1 MIAKDK
7 ITSLR
12 EELNSLSET
21 SLSIAEQGILQFI
34 KEQIDKEEE
43 LVNNF
48 DKSTSEQNYDKAIS
62 DFFQLIQR
70 TNLMYAY
77 IMQPSVISM
86 LSNEKFSKIV
96 QDLVDCISQIIS
108 DVVLTFK
115 HNIKQFG
122 LESVSVNISSNPPS
136 IGISLAIKNA

>member
-7 ITSLR
+7 ISSLR
-12 EELNSLSET
+12 EELNNLSET
-21 SLSIAEQGILQFI
+21 NLSIAEQGILQFI

-43 LVNNF
+43 LVSNF
-48 DKSTSEQNYDKAIS
+48 DKSTSENNYDKAVS

-77 IMQPSVISM
+77 IMQPSVLSM

-96 QDLVDCISQIIS
+96 QDLLDCISQIIS

-115 HNIKQFG
+115 HNMKQFG
-122 LESVSVNISSNPPS
+122 LESVNVNITSNPPS
-136 IGISLAIKNA
+136 ISISLAIKNA

>member
-7 ITSLR
+7 ISSLR
-12 EELNSLSET
+12 RELNNLSET
-21 SLSIAEQGILQFI
+21 NLSIAEQGILQFI
-34 KEQIDKEEE
+34 KEQVDKEEE
-43 LVNNF
+43 LVSNF
-48 DKSTSEQNYDKAIS
+48 DKSTSENNYDKAIS

-77 IMQPSVISM
+77 IMQPSVLSM

-96 QDLVDCISQIIS
+96 QDLLDCISQIIS

-115 HNIKQFG
+115 NNMKQFG
-122 LESVSVNISSNPPS
+122 LDSVNVNITSNPPS
-136 IGISLAIKNA
+136 ISISLAIKNA